1 MRMRY
6 LAVALSG
13 SATLMA
19 CSATSEQAEWAG
31 SIETL
36 ANGGIVV
43 LNPATGIWPDSE
55 TWRLVEEVRIGT
67 SDGSGPDV
75 FSSLVSLSLAVDQD
89 GRMFV
94 LDGQSNEVRVFDR
107 TGAHVLSFGRAGSGP
122 SEMRS
127 ASIAGWD
134 PEAALW
140 IVDPDNGRY
149 SAFSAAGDFLASYR
163 RPIAFS
169 MSPWPGAVD
178 TAGRILD
185 IGVGQGQRF
194 VHMLVRVDPLAASA
208 DTFAL
213 PSHEGGQ
220 FQVLNDAGR
229 LMSSATIPFAGQ
241 LVWRLDPRGFVWSAV
256 TDRYRI
262 IQQSLEGDTVLIME
276 READPIPVTPAER
289 SAALDALGNFVEA
302 GGRIDASRIPSI
314 KPFLS
319 SFAVDDHGYVW
330 VAVQG
335 RYDAEMVRYDVFRT
349 DGRYLGAVPTTTSL
363 AFWPAPPIFSGEF
376 VYGFTRDQM
385 GVPFLVRMRIEG
397 R

>member
-1 MRMRY
+1 MSC
-6 LAVALSG
+6 AVA
-13 SATLMA
+13 LMA
-19 CSATSEQAEWAG
+19 CSAGSDQEWAG

-43 LNPATGIWPDSE
+43 LNPATGIWPESE
-55 TWRLVEEVRIGT
+55 TWRLVEELRIGS

-75 FSSLVSLSLAVDQD
+75 FSSLMSLSLAVDQD

-94 LDGQSNEVRVFDR
+94 LDGQANEVRIFDR

-122 SEMRS
+122 GEMRS
-127 ASIAGWD
+127 ATIAGWD
-134 PEAALW
+134 SEGALW
-140 IVDPDNGRY
+140 IVDPRNGRY
-149 SAFSAAGDFLASYR
+149 SAFSPAGDFQASYR
-163 RPIAFS
+163 RPITYS

-185 IGVGQGQRF
+185 IGVRQGERF
-194 VHMLVRVDPLAASA
+194 VHTLVRVDPHAASA

-213 PSHEGGQ
+213 PGHDGGQ
-220 FQVLNDAGR
+220 FHILNEAGQ

-256 TDRYRI
+256 TDRYRV
-262 IQQSLEGDTVLIME
+262 IQQSLEGDTVLIVQ

-289 SAALDALGNFVEA
+289 SAALESLEDFVED

-314 KPFLS
+314 RPFLT
-319 SFAVDDHGYVW
+319 SFAVDDRGYVW

-335 RYDAEMVRYDVFRT
+335 PDDAEMVRYDVFRP

-363 AFWPAPPIFSGEF
+363 AFWPAPPIFSEEF

-385 GVPFLVRMRIEG
+385 GVPFLVRMRIEA